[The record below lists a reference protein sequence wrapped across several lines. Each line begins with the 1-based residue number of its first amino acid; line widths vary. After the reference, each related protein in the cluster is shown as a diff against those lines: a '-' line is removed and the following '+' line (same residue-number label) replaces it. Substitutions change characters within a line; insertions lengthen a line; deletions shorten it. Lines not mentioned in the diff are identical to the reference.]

1 MIPEILQ
8 AEVERH
14 LKQKIVAI
22 SPLSAANTVQ
32 IYRILL
38 ESKRTCVAKL
48 AMRGMD
54 VEAYMLN
61 YLREKSKLPVPT
73 VHYCNEHIIIMD
85 FIDSGHSLNDACHRH
100 AAELLADLHKV
111 RADSYGME
119 KDTLFASFRQPNTR
133 SKDWVKFFTEHRLLY
148 MANETVREN
157 KIDSRMMKQI
167 EKLAGKIGSYIKNPA
182 PPSLIHGDVW
192 TGNLL
197 PGKDKIL
204 AFLDPAIY
212 YADPEIELAFIRL
225 FNTFDGAFFTRY
237 NEITPLRPGF
247 IEERADI
254 YNLYP
259 LLAYIRL
266 FGPSYARKV
275 QRILDKFA

>member
-1 MIPEILQ
+1 MIPAALQ

-14 LKQKIVAI
+14 LKQKILAM

-32 IYRILL
+32 IYRITL
-38 ESKRTCVAKL
+38 ENRQACVVKVAEH
-48 AMRGMD
+48 GMD
-54 VEAYMLN
+54 IEAGMLN
-61 YLREKSKLPVPT
+61 YLKTKSKLPVPK
-73 VHYCNEHIIIMD
+73 VHYSNEHIIIMD
-85 FIDSGHSLNDACHRH
+85 LIDTQHSMNDACARN

-111 RADSYGME
+111 RADTYGFE
-119 KDTLFASFRQPNTR
+119 SDTLFASFRQPNAQ
-133 SKDWVKFFTEHRLLY
+133 SKDWVKFFTEQRLLH
-148 MANETVREN
+148 MAKETLREN
-157 KIDSRMMKQI
+157 KIDSKVMKQI
-167 EKLAGKIGSYIKNPA
+167 EKLAGKLGSYIKNPA

-192 TGNLL
+192 TGNVL
-197 PGKDKIL
+197 PGSDRIL

-225 FNTFDGAFFTRY
+225 FNTFDGAFFARY
-237 NEITPLRPGF
+237 NEITPIRPGF
-247 IEERADI
+247 FEERADI

-266 FGPSYARKV
+266 FGPSYARKM